1 MIFFMHECEEVLG
14 YTFKDKVLLRACFTH
29 SSYAHEHGGEKNNER
44 LEFFGDS
51 ILGFVTAEYLMA
63 KYPDL
68 DEGRL
73 TAYKQQLVSREPLS
87 RAIEK
92 SGLDQFLMYGEGEKK
107 NSKENHQSANEN
119 LYEAIVAGIYIDGG
133 IEEVKKFVK
142 RTLFSKINITAGKK
156 DKATDESAKLL
167 DHKGKLQEIVQK
179 RKLGNIVY
187 VVKNKVGPDHD
198 PMFTIAVTVDGKE
211 LATAKGR
218 KKSDAEKQCAKL
230 ALEKIEKEKANKNKT
245 KKKQTVKTKN
255 KPKG

>member
-142 RTLFSKINITAGKK
+142 RTLFSKININ
-156 DKATDESAKLL
+156 SSLL
-167 DHKGKLQEIVQK
+167 ILHLKITIYYSL
-179 RKLGNIVY
+179 NIIPY
-187 VVKNKVGPDHD
+187 FSIFLTHRNI
-198 PMFTIAVTVDGKE
+198 TIF
-211 LATAKGR
+211 R
-218 KKSDAEKQCAKL
+218 
-230 ALEKIEKEKANKNKT
+230 T
-245 KKKQTVKTKN
+245 KKTRFL
-255 KPKG
+255 